1 MNNSEFILRPLGPQV
16 KLSTRYICFMRIA
29 ILFSLQFIFIIGV
42 IAQSDDLSLT
52 EEFPSLSAK
61 QRARIAKKEAKEA
74 ESDFVFQ
81 GLMQDADSL
90 FQQGEHNAS
99 LSVYKSARERRPYNV
114 HPKVKIQDLQDLIDQ
129 EAQMNGEL
137 ANDQAET
144 PIVISD
150 LNSTPTQIHTI
161 PEEQNSSKLETP
173 PLEKKSTAVLV
184 TKSGVDQPIAPKP
197 VLLKS
202 DNKGTLEKKIVKKD
216 PDPVKTILSE
226 PSVFDIPI
234 AEDGVDK
241 EIYREGNAVITQLT
255 VVRNGRTD
263 IYKKVYHQWGYVF
276 YFKNGSA
283 ITERMW
289 ADETLTFY

>member
-1 MNNSEFILRPLGPQV
+1 
-16 KLSTRYICFMRIA
+16 MRIA